1 MNLWETPLGKA
12 RLQELAQIDAKA
24 SQIRGARRA
33 MVMGQRQYASARN
46 TRATSGWS
54 TSDTSADS
62 ELISSITQMRS
73 RSRALCRDS
82 SYAKRAKTV
91 IVNNVIGSG
100 IGMQAQ
106 VKTTRDVM
114 NERVNE
120 DLEYAWCEWS
130 EAENCHTGGRLSFPS
145 LERALMAQVFEAGEV
160 YVRIHLRPFGSYG
173 LPFALELIEAERIAD
188 DIALG
193 TMGLQPGHHF
203 RLGLECDEFYKPVAY
218 FIRKRHRGEIRFS
231 ANDVNSIE
239 RVPADQIIPLAV
251 IDRWPQSRGEPW
263 MHTAATRMNDMDGYS
278 EAEILR
284 ARSQA
289 VRMGIITSPDD
300 SSSFAEEQDD
310 GSFEMSLE
318 PNSIARLNPGEE
330 WVDSSPSAPNPQLND
345 FMRYMLLEVAAGI
358 GVSYESL
365 SKDYS
370 QSNYSSS
377 RLALLDDRDLWRFY
391 QSWFARDFR
400 KKVHRV
406 WLQQAVLAAKIPSI
420 AVGAYALDPRKFEAV
435 LFKPRGWSWID
446 PTKEVEAYKE
456 AIRGGLTTRTDVI
469 AATGGGQDIEDIDTT
484 RERELKLAAE
494 SGLKFDTDPEYYM
507 SDAAKALAEAK
518 GIAKAAKPP
527 DDATQTPSTNAP
539 QKAGR
544 FILGVAK

>member
-1 MNLWETPLGKA
+1 MNVWDTPLGKA
-12 RLQELAQIDAKA
+12 RLQELAISAAKNA
-24 SQIRGARRA
+24 QIRTNRRA
-33 MVMGQRQYASARN
+33 SGLSQRQYATARN
-46 TRATSGWS
+46 SRTTAGWPVTDS
-54 TSDTSADS
+54 SADS

-106 VKTTRDVM
+106 VLTTRDVL

-120 DLEYAWCEWS
+120 DIEYAWCEWC
-130 EAENCHTGGRLSFPS
+130 EAENCHTGGRLSFQS

-160 YVRIHLRPFGSYG
+160 YVRIHLRPFGPYG

-188 DIALG
+188 DISIG
-193 TMGLQPGHHF
+193 TMAIQPGHHF

-218 FIRKRHRGEIRFS
+218 YIRRRHRGELRFS
-231 ANDVNSIE
+231 DQSTNTIE

-289 VRMGIITSPDD
+289 VRMGVITSAED
-300 SSSFAEEQDD
+300 SASFADEQDD
-310 GSFEMSLE
+310 GSFEIALE
-318 PNSIARLNPGEE
+318 PNTVARLNPGEE
-330 WVDSSPSAPNPQLND
+330 WTDSSPSAPNPNLND

-391 QSWFARDFR
+391 QSWFTRDFR
-400 KKVHRV
+400 KKVHRA
-406 WLQQAVLAAKIPSI
+406 WLHQAVLSGKIPSI
-420 AVGAYALDPRKFEAV
+420 PIASYALDPAKFEAV

-456 AIRGGLTTRTDVI
+456 AIRAGLTTRTDVI

-484 RERELKLAAE
+484 RERELAMAAKR
-494 SGLKFDTDPEYYM
+494 GLVFDTDPDYYM
-507 SDAAKALAEAK
+507 SDAVKAEAAAKA
-518 GIAKAAKPP
+518 AAKPP
-527 DDATQTPSTNAP
+527 PKATEDSTAP
-539 QKAGR
+539 NSAPPKAGR
-544 FILGVAK
+544 SIYGVAK